1 VTLIQT
7 RSLRSIGGNRRLHVG
22 DYLLPPTE
30 TGVLGMSDLNPL
42 CRRDRVYLTRSIDG
56 ARFFASAAPNPV
68 VYEAVPEG
76 EIEADPDCTEPGV
89 SIACQKAKIIPIHKI
104 PGKVIKKN
112 QKRMRAAAATPQK
125 NSVNREIHR
134 GPPLRR
140 SQPLRWNAISKAD
153 TAMSR
158 WVIAAGL
165 KLIVVPVDSTWMRR
179 SLASGSRARASH
191 ASRARAGRSRQRQSK
206 WAGSTPERRW

>member
-1 VTLIQT
+1 MKE
-7 RSLRSIGGNRRLHVG
+7 RYFHGGNRRLHVR

-30 TGVLGMSDLNPL
+30 TGVLGKSELNPL

-76 EIEADPDCTEPGV
+76 ELEADPDCTEPGV
-89 SIACQKAKIIPIHKI
+89 SIACQKTKIIAIHKI

-125 NSVNREIHR
+125 KTR
-134 GPPLRR
+134 
-140 SQPLRWNAISKAD
+140 
-153 TAMSR
+153 
-158 WVIAAGL
+158 
-165 KLIVVPVDSTWMRR
+165 
-179 SLASGSRARASH
+179 
-191 ASRARAGRSRQRQSK
+191 
-206 WAGSTPERRW
+206 